1 MRFLSSTSFKCKQN
15 PNLTLLSI
23 RYISNVSKSF
33 YVSVTKEFWY
43 LRYLKEKVSLSDGE
57 ERELYKKLIH
67 NSKHNLEMLCL
78 RDLET
83 FDRIKKSFE
92 DFLIVVKDFENSKNQ
107 NLLSIGCIS
116 TVNTYFYVSVTKEFW
131 YLHYLGFK
139 ILDVPWE
146 KIEFYQTL
154 FITCK
159 DDLEVIRKEDP
170 ETFDRIKSSFKCI
183 IF

>member
-23 RYISNVSKSF
+23 RYISNVSKS
-33 YVSVTKEFWY
+33 
-43 LRYLKEKVSLSDGE
+43 
-57 ERELYKKLIH
+57 
-67 NSKHNLEMLCL
+67 
-78 RDLET
+78 
-83 FDRIKKSFE
+83 
-92 DFLIVVKDFENSKNQ
+92 
-107 NLLSIGCIS
+107 
-116 TVNTYFYVSVTKEFW
+116 FYVSVTKEFW

-159 DDLEVIRKEDP
+159 DDLEVIRKEDS